1 LSTPAAA
8 GPGAY
13 DPGYRLERRGV
24 LMHPVA
30 DDPIQ
35 HWGVLNPAAARDRQG
50 DLWIF
55 PRLVAEE
62 NHSRIGR
69 ARVRF
74 DASGDPVGTDPP
86 SIVLEPTELW
96 EMNSRTAGVEDPRIT
111 WMPTLDR
118 YVMTYT
124 AYGPLGPRIGL
135 ALSTDL
141 EDWERLGP
149 LRFNYEPGLD
159 TDIGLYPNKD
169 ALWFPEPVTAPD
181 GSSAYAIL
189 HRPVWDLSEYSLLGY
204 SAPPTGVADPRP
216 GIWVSFADA
225 GRVGDDIAGLA
236 SVGQHRQVAT
246 SEQPWELIKI
256 GGGTPPIRT
265 PGGWLMLYHGVAG
278 IYEPGRDLQQRLH
291 YAAGVMVHD
300 SEDVTRLLY
309 RSTEPLLEA
318 ETTEEQE
325 GIVPNVVFPTGI
337 DERGGGQADVFY
349 GMADSRIGW
358 ARLTYPSA

>member
-1 LSTPAAA
+1 
-8 GPGAY
+8 
-13 DPGYRLERRGV
+13 
-24 LMHPVA
+24 MHPVA

-35 HWGVLNPAAARDRQG
+35 QWGVLNPAAARDRQG

-74 DASGDPVGTDPP
+74 DGSGDPVGTDPP

-96 EMNSRTAGVEDPRIT
+96 EINSRTAGVEDPRIT
-111 WMPTLDR
+111 WIASLDR

-135 ALSTDL
+135 ALSADL
-141 EDWERLGP
+141 AHWERLGP
-149 LRFNYEPGLD
+149 LRFDYEPALEI
-159 TDIGLYPNKD
+159 DIGLYPNKD
-169 ALWFPEPVTAPD
+169 AMWFPEPVAAPD
-181 GSSAYAIL
+181 GSPAYAII
-189 HRPVWDLSEYSLLGY
+189 HRPDWDLSEYSDLGY

-225 GRVGDDIAGLA
+225 ESVGEDVA
-236 SVGQHRQVAT
+236 SLVRVGQHRQVAT

-337 DERGGGQADVFY
+337 DDRGEGRADVFY

-358 ARLTYPSA
+358 ARLTYPSS